1 MKKIAFALILAV
13 VAAALYGQSGPK
25 DLILLLDT
33 SASMSGSYQEV
44 NNYLS
49 GAFLSDNLRIGDT
62 FHLIP
67 FSDKARVDLA
77 RRVEGRGEL
86 ETLIGR
92 FFLQYPL
99 DAWSDIPAALA
110 FAEGYSA
117 SLPARPKK
125 IVLVTDGNISLPPG
139 SASRS
144 FDQAGFDS
152 FLSETSTRLSKQGV
166 SLEYKKVVPGQA
178 LSPARQQAPA
188 PVPKVVETP
197 PPPKTAE
204 PLARPANP
212 PEASRPQAAVT
223 GAQPALPPPAGRPQ
237 EALPVEQPNESAIAE
252 LPDYSG
258 EVTEATAEG
267 EGAMEGEPESAI
279 EGETEASDTDGVEQP
294 PYTEPVYIEEN
305 NISPPMNLFIILGI
319 IGLAALILTIVF
331 ISREMHG
338 SPSRA
343 MARAAAAPSVS
354 SEPAPFTDHSK
365 DLAKYAEGMSKQ
377 RSTPYSDRHAPIGK
391 EPVNYKGPVLLNLF
405 VEDQNTFIGKRNI
418 HSVKPG
424 NSFTVG
430 GGASDFLIFLV
441 PIPPAIGEIRNEGN
455 GATFIPRKP
464 QYFPDIG
471 SQPVR
476 DCVGKTIR
484 IVSDKKYELKFRFEH
499 YEDPLAALNRLL
511 NSVKIPG

>member
-1 MKKIAFALILAV
+1 MKKIALVLILTV
-13 VAAALYGQSGPK
+13 VSAMLYGQSK

-99 DAWSDIPAALA
+99 DAWSDIPAALT

-125 IVLVTDGNISLPPG
+125 IVLVTDGNVSPPPG
-139 SASRS
+139 SASKVL
-144 FDQAGFDS
+144 DQAGLDKFIG
-152 FLSETSTRLSKQGV
+152 ETKTRLAKQGIN
-166 SLEYKKVVPGQA
+166 LEYKKVVPGQA
-178 LSPARQQAPA
+178 LSPPKPQVAPPKPAEPPAVQPKATEPPTTQPKQPEAPGATPDARPVEKA
-188 PVPKVVETP
+188 PVVT
-197 PPPKTAE
+197 E
-204 PLARPANP
+204 PR
-212 PEASRPQAAVT
+212 
-223 GAQPALPPPAGRPQ
+223 
-237 EALPVEQPNESAIAE
+237 PVEQPAPV
-252 LPDYSG
+252 L
-258 EVTEATAEG
+258 EATPVSGTDAGPNVVPEGSPDGGPFGVAEG
-267 EGAMEGEPESAI
+267 EAEDSQ
-279 EGETEASDTDGVEQP
+279 TDATDQTGYVKPAYVDED
-294 PYTEPVYIEEN
+294 YK
-305 NISPPMNLFIILGI
+305 SPSMNLFIILGI
-319 IGLAALILTIVF
+319 IGLVALILIIIF
-331 ISREMHG
+331 ISKEMQG
-338 SPSRA
+338 SPNRA
-343 MARAAAAPSVS
+343 MARAASSPAPVASSDAAPI
-354 SEPAPFTDHSK
+354 TDHSK
-365 DLAKYAEGMSKQ
+365 DLAKYAAGMSKQ
-377 RSTPYSDRHAPIGK
+377 RSTPYQDRHSPMVAEPI
-391 EPVNYKGPVLLNLF
+391 NYKGPVMLNLF
-405 VEDQNTFIGKRNI
+405 VEDQSTFIGKRNI

-441 PIPPAIGEIRNEGN
+441 PIPQAIGEIRNEGN
-455 GATFIPRKP
+455 GATFFPRKP

-484 IVSDKKYELKFRFEH
+484 VVSDKKYELKFRFEH
-499 YEDPLAALNRLL
+499 YEDPLVALNRLL